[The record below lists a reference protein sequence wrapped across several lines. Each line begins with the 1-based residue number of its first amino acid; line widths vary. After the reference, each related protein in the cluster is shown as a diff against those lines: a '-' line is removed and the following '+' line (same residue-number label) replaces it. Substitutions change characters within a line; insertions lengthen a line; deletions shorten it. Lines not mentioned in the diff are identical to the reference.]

1 MTACASYE
9 ACLSLLVPT
18 VRIMSNH
25 STPQGPVAREREQR
39 RAEQRRLGR
48 AEIKPFDG
56 CVRLRVSRWPLY
68 RAYTVKCLSAPHL
81 AVFRNQSPRGN
92 EAAVRRDDSSSAK
105 AKKDCDLG
113 LRAMRLRIPHVGS

>member
-25 STPQGPVAREREQR
+25 STPQGPVASKSS
-39 RAEQRRLGR
+39 AEQSRLGR
-48 AEIKPFDG
+48 ADIKPFDG

-68 RAYTVKCLSAPHL
+68 RANTVKHLSVAEGKRSGC
-81 AVFRNQSPRGN
+81 AT
-92 EAAVRRDDSSSAK
+92 
-105 AKKDCDLG
+105 
-113 LRAMRLRIPHVGS
+113 